1 MIRLLLLVCSLVCA
15 AAQETPGVVLMGYA
29 RIGADGQPQG
39 VTVALSRERFAA
51 LVAATTAPAPEADAP
66 ELAIGPGT
74 WRGAWRDG
82 RWSLTGTVPLAA
94 PSAAWGEV
102 RLPMPGTVN
111 AVQILPL
118 AGAPVPPHPAWRMD
132 GDVLVLALPPRSQ
145 AQVQITATRE
155 SSGSAAVAMTF
166 PPGGTLTLETPD
178 TLVAS
183 LAGQPVTA
191 PLSLPTQPCPLL
203 LTVDRPA
210 AAADSGSL
218 GLTQAVTVRHLGD
231 HLAWTAEIT
240 IDSQRQP
247 PGIVELVLPPR
258 LDILTVEGD
267 GLAGWRQRE
276 GRLELRWSV
285 GARERTRSADLSG
298 VIITDGFAVP
308 ALALP
313 GAVRGGG
320 TVAVVDAGPVKWSIS
335 EGLAGV
341 RRVQPGEGQ
350 RFRLAWDGEAP
361 AGLVL
366 PFSSAAALLTAT
378 SDGLLVAGPGRWRAE
393 LVFTI
398 GGSGLADHLRV
409 AVPSPW
415 RVVAADG
422 AAWLPDPA
430 GGGILRATAALAAGA
445 QVVLR
450 CEAPDGAEGLP
461 RIALAGDGVGTGRVR
476 WLLADRGTLR
486 ATLSGPATDAEA
498 LAADLA
504 RANIRPRADE
514 RLRNAVELRAGS
526 ATQLT
531 IGASE
536 RRQRLEAAH
545 YLIAG
550 ASSLRWSCRVSVLPE
565 QGALDRLRIR
575 LPEGARLADRRG
587 EAVAEW
593 GEADGWLTARF
604 AAPLDR
610 PAALDLAFT
619 VDWGE
624 AAGRERV
631 VLGGFVCEPALD
643 RETVALAEDEE
654 AGQLVRRPDGL
665 EERPANAVPL
675 PAGVAPA
682 LLTGRTWAATGTAW
696 KLTLERER
704 LDQGLGADAVATLV
718 DVHSV
723 IDPDRRLMSRATW
736 YVINRSRSALEL
748 VLPEGCALWEVRL
761 GGQPV
766 RARQGSAP
774 DRVLVPVDPLRPGE
788 AATRIQVC
796 WAQAAGDGLRPKMPV
811 FPGLRVMRALWRFT
825 APPGTSLG
833 HVEGWEPV
841 PAGDATGAR
850 VEVLADELKRLRSS
864 SEESPAVRARLADQ
878 LQLIDQ
884 ELTDH
889 VAVLERLGQ
898 DPSRWTGDV
907 AVRQADVQAQ
917 NEYQQ
922 RSQSFNIVANDNRQ
936 AVREKLSKLTSVAKS
951 QRDRRGGLLLD
962 RQVVRWPDLPVG
974 GTAGPDWAARLS
986 PQAAAGTPEQLGVA
1000 AGLDAGSGATVSAA
1014 TAALTGIDLLPA
1026 QETGEELTLR
1036 ADNLGAQP
1044 VLRLEPRGGGAAWSV
1059 WLLLGCAALAM
1070 GLAISR
1076 RTRPG

>member
-1 MIRLLLLVCSLVCA
+1 MIRLLLLVCCLASV

-51 LVAATTAPAPEADAP
+51 LVAAAKAPTPDADAP
-66 ELAIGPGT
+66 VLAIGPGT
-74 WRGAWRDG
+74 WRGVWRDG
-82 RWSLTGTVPLAA
+82 RWNLTGTVPLAA

-102 RLPMPGTVN
+102 RLPMPGTVS
-111 AVQILPL
+111 AVQVQSL
-118 AGAPVPPHPAWRMD
+118 AGAPVPSAPAWRMD
-132 GDVLVLALPPRSQ
+132 GDVLILALPPRSQ
-145 AQVQITATRE
+145 TQVQITATRE
-155 SSGSAAVAMTF
+155 SVGSAAVAMTF
-166 PPGGTLTLETPD
+166 PPGGTLTIETPG

-183 LAGQPVTA
+183 LGGVPIIA
-191 PLSLPTQPCPLL
+191 PLSLPTQPCPLQ
-203 LTVDRPA
+203 LTVDRPVTT
-210 AAADSGSL
+210 ADSGSL
-218 GLTQAVTVRHLGD
+218 GLTQAVTLRHLGD
-231 HLAWTAEIT
+231 HIAWTAQIS

-247 PGIVELVLPPR
+247 PGVVELILPPR
-258 LDILTVEGD
+258 LDVLTVEGD

-276 GRLELRWSV
+276 GRLELRWSA
-285 GARERTRSADLSG
+285 GARERARSANLSG
-298 VIITDGFAVP
+298 VIIADGSAVP

-320 TVAVVDAGPVKWSIS
+320 TVAVVDAGPVRWSIP

-350 RFRLAWDGEAP
+350 RFRLAWDGEPP
-361 AGLVL
+361 AGLAL
-366 PFSSAAALLTAT
+366 PFTSAAALLTAT
-378 SDGLLVAGPGRWRAE
+378 SDGLLVTGPGRWRAE
-393 LVFTI
+393 LVFTL
-398 GGSGLADHLRV
+398 GGTGLADHLRI
-409 AVPSPW
+409 AVPPPW

-450 CEAPDGAEGLP
+450 CEAPDGADGLP
-461 RIALAGDGVGTGRVR
+461 RIALAGDGVGAARVR
-476 WLLADRGTLR
+476 WLLADRGTMR

-514 RLRNAVELRAGS
+514 RLRNAIELRVGS
-526 ATQLT
+526 TAQLAL
-531 IGASE
+531 GASE
-536 RRQRLEAAH
+536 RRQRMEAAH

-550 ASSLRWSCRVSVLPE
+550 ASSLRWSCRVHVRPE
-565 QGALDRLRIR
+565 QGALDRVRIR

-593 GEADGWLTARF
+593 SEADGWLTARF

-610 PAALDLAFT
+610 PAALDLSFT
-619 VDWGE
+619 VDWSE

-631 VLGGFVCEPALD
+631 ALGAFACEPALD

-675 PAGVAPA
+675 PAGVASA
-682 LLTGRTWAATGTAW
+682 LLAGRTWAATGAAW
-696 KLTLERER
+696 KLALERER

-718 DVHSV
+718 DVHSA

-766 RARQGSAP
+766 RARQGTAP
-774 DRVLVPVDPLRPGE
+774 DRVSVPVNPLRPGE

-796 WAQAAGDGLRPKMPV
+796 WAQAAGDGLRPKLPV
-811 FPGLRVMRALWRFT
+811 FPELRVMRALWRFT

-833 HVEGWEPV
+833 HVDGWEPV

-898 DPSRWTGDV
+898 DASRWTGDV

-922 RSQSFNIVANDNRQ
+922 RNLSFNSLGNDNRQ
-936 AVREKLSKLTSVAKS
+936 AVREKLNKLSSVAKS

-962 RQVVRWPDLPVG
+962 RQVVRWPALPADAA
-974 GTAGPDWAARLS
+974 AGPDWAARLI
-986 PQAAAGTPEQLGVA
+986 PQAAAGTPEQLSVG
-1000 AGLDAGSGATVSAA
+1000 AGLGAGSGTAASAT

-1026 QETGEELTLR
+1026 QESGEELTLR

-1044 VLRLEPRGGGAAWSV
+1044 VLRLESRGSDVAWGV
-1059 WLLLGCAALAM
+1059 WLLLGCAALAL
-1070 GLAISR
+1070 GVAISR
-1076 RTRPG
+1076 RRAA